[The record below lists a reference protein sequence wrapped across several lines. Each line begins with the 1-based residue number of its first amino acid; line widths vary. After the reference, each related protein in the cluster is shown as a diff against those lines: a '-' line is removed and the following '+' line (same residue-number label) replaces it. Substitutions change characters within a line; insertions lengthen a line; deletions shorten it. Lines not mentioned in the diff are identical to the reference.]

1 MLIDFEP
8 QATLLVIFR
17 ELAQLRVFLGIREKS
32 FLQVSIVG
40 INFSK
45 VIVFVEVNLSDLL
58 LSCKSCFHKTSC
70 NL

>member
-8 QATLLVIFR
+8 QAALLVILGK
-17 ELAQLRVFLGIREKS
+17 LAQLRILFGIS
-32 FLQVSIVG
+32 QQALFQVSIMG
-40 INFSK
+40 INLSK
-45 VIVFVEVNLSDLL
+45 VILFVEVNLSDLL

>member
-1 MLIDFEP
+1 MLINLEP
-8 QATLLVIFR
+8 QTALLVILGK
-17 ELAQLRVFLGIREKS
+17 LAQLRVLFGIS
-32 FLQVSIVG
+32 QQALLQVSIVG

-45 VIVFVEVNLSDLL
+45 DIVFVEINLSDLL